1 MLKYKM
7 LLLFLALCVMSPLL
21 NAQQPPMSATTGL
34 GPGNSFTL
42 FVTFQNPM
50 PTVQGIGCAFNLEGA
65 AKPGQEDFA
74 RQLRCSG
81 TPVRDDDTHY
91 RVKVGDFPQD
101 IAAGDYKIQWISVA
115 VDAEVAHQYQGS
127 ELPNLAPVAVSNP
140 RHLEFSPI
148 KKLEIKQ

>member
-1 MLKYKM
+1 MKYKAS
-7 LLLFLALCVMSPLL
+7 LLLVFLFLVLL
-21 NAQQPPMSATTGL
+21 SNAQQPSMSANTGL

-65 AKPGQEDFA
+65 LKPGQEDFV

-81 TPVRDDDTHY
+81 TPIKDDDTHY
-91 RVKVGDFPQD
+91 RIKVGDFPQD
-101 IAAGDYKIQWISVA
+101 IGAGDYKIQWISVA
-115 VDAEVAHQYQGS
+115 VDGDVAHQYQGS

-140 RHLEFSPI
+140 KHLEFSPI
-148 KKLEIKQ
+148 KKLEIRQ

>member
-1 MLKYKM
+1 VKYKTPV
-7 LLLFLALCVMSPLL
+7 LLLAFCLVLPIS
-21 NAQQPPMSATTGL
+21 NAQQPAMSTNAGL

-50 PTVQGIGCAFNLEGA
+50 PKVKGMGCGFSLEGSP
-65 AKPGQEDFA
+65 KPGQEDFV

-81 TPVRDDDTHY
+81 TPVKDDDTHY
-91 RVKVGDFPQD
+91 RVKVGDFPED

-115 VDAEVAHQYQGS
+115 VDGEVAHQYQGS
-127 ELPNLAPVAVSNP
+127 ELPSLPPVTVSNP

-148 KKLEIKQ
+148 KKLEIK